1 MQNRRIN
8 FQVKQKLTKGDLD
21 LVNNFPENLS
31 KINELYGKSQFIS
44 AIKNSVSNLKVHP
57 VITGSGVLYTKGTT
71 YMVKNLFTSLIL
83 AIIVIAVLM
92 SFLFKSFKMVLVS
105 LFPNL
110 IPLIFTSALM
120 GYFGIPIKPS
130 TILVFSIAFG
140 ISIDDTIHFL
150 AKYRQELKTK
160 TITQAVEISIKETG
174 VSMIYTSII
183 LFFGFSMFTASEFG
197 GTQALGI
204 LVSLTLF
211 VAMLT
216 NLILLPSLLLSLE
229 SNVLT
234 KNFKNSEDFLYD
246 DSDIEIDK
254 L

>member
-1 MQNRRIN
+1 M
-8 FQVKQKLTKGDLD
+8 
-21 LVNNFPENLS
+21 
-31 KINELYGKSQFIS
+31 
-44 AIKNSVSNLKVHP
+44 
-57 VITGSGVLYTKGTT
+57 
-71 YMVKNLFTSLIL
+71 L
-83 AIIVIAVLM
+83 AIFVIAILM
-92 SFLFKSFKMVLVS
+92 SFLFKSWRMVLVS
-105 LFPNL
+105 LLPNL

-160 TITQAVEISIKETG
+160 NIKESVEISIKETG

-183 LFFGFSMFTASEFG
+183 LFFGFSIFMASNFG
-197 GTQALGI
+197 GTQALGL

-216 NLILLPSLLLSLE
+216 NLVLLPSLLLSLE
-229 SNVLT
+229 KLIVT
-234 KNFKNSEDFLYD
+234 KNFKESEDYFQD
-246 DSDIEIDK
+246 DQDIDWKK